1 MDLPSPLAAVVH
13 VQRPSIQW
21 SSAPVPQEVVEQSA
35 GAEQDSAYTTFTWM
49 NTYTIYLDEMLLQF
63 TVITNDRDEYPNAFW
78 FCSSV
83 IDSSKEKYFFRFIFF
98 FYQLVSKYCVLK
110 FFFWWI
116 EFTRNLYCVQ
126 SLSIFKTTYAMEMV
140 L

>member
-21 SSAPVPQEVVEQSA
+21 SSAPVPQEVVEQSV

-83 IDSSKEKYFFRFIFF
+83 IDSSKEKYLFRFIFF
-98 FYQLVSKYCVLK
+98 FINWYLNIASWNFFLMNWVHKK
-110 FFFWWI
+110 FI
-116 EFTRNLYCVQ
+116 LR
-126 SLSIFKTTYAMEMV
+126 SIFINF
-140 L
+140 

>member
-13 VQRPSIQW
+13 VQRPSMQW

-63 TVITNDRDEYPNAFW
+63 TVIINDRDEYPNAFW

-98 FYQLVSKYCVLK
+98 FINWYLNIASWNFFLMNWVHKK
-110 FFFWWI
+110 FI
-116 EFTRNLYCVQ
+116 LR
-126 SLSIFKTTYAMEMV
+126 SIFINF
-140 L
+140 